1 MGECMKHQKVS
12 NLFNVAIYIRLSRED
27 GDKEESDSVG
37 NQRKLLT
44 EYVAKKEDF
53 ILYDIYVDDGY
64 SGTNFNRP
72 SFQKM
77 IADIEDG
84 KVNCVVVKDLS
95 RFGRDYIDTG
105 RYLERYFPELGVRF
119 ISVTDSIDSMKQA
132 YDMLLPI
139 KNIFN
144 EQYARDISKKI
155 QATVKSKQKA
165 GEFIGAF
172 TSYGYKKSPVD
183 KNKLV
188 IDDYAADVV
197 RRIFSLYIQGYGKQ
211 RIAKLLNSEGI
222 LCPAEYKKVNGEN
235 YKNCNRLEST
245 TYWSYSTINSILHRE
260 MYVGNMVQGTKHQR
274 MRSKQKKMPKEKWI
288 IVENTHEPIIDKET
302 WEKAQSLLQKRTREL
317 DLETNKNIFAGF
329 VKCGDCG
336 RAMTKNM
343 WRRADGSKTYSL
355 YCGTYKRN
363 GKQYCTPHTLPM
375 AVLKDIVLGDL
386 KAIVDSVDN
395 LKELVQS
402 QSFTAS
408 KVKRIADT
416 ELSKIKAELERVK
429 RLKKSI
435 YEDYRE
441 ELISKEEFL
450 SYREDYLKKEELY
463 SKQIE
468 ALEEKK
474 KDNVTEDVFETP
486 WLKRLLELKDIET
499 LDRDIVV
506 EMISEIKVY
515 ENRKIKIT
523 YNFGNELE
531 HLFSSVYS
539 VESEERLSNLTYF

>member
-1 MGECMKHQKVS
+1 MKYSKLL
-12 NLFNVAIYIRLSRED
+12 NLFNTAIYIRLSRED

-37 NQRKLLT
+37 NQKKLLT
-44 EYVAKKEDF
+44 DYVNGQNELV
-53 ILYDIYVDDGY
+53 LYDVYVDDGFT
-64 SGTNFNRP
+64 GTNFNRP
-72 SFQKM
+72 AFKRM
-77 IADIEDG
+77 LKDIKAG
-84 KVNCVVVKDLS
+84 KVNCVIVKDLS

-105 RYLERYFPELGVRF
+105 RYLERDFPEMGVRF

-144 EQYARDISKKI
+144 EQYARDISKKV
-155 QATVKSKQKA
+155 QTAVKTKQEA

-188 IDDYAADVV
+188 IDEYSADVV
-197 RRIFSLYIQGYGKQ
+197 RKIFSLYIQGYGKQ
-211 RIAKLLNSEGI
+211 KIAKLLNEEGI
-222 LCPAEYKKVNGEN
+222 LCPSEYKRAMGLN
-235 YKNCNRLEST
+235 YHNPNRLEST

-274 MRSKQKKMPKEKWI
+274 MRSKQKKMAKEDWI
-288 IVENTHEPIIDKET
+288 IVEDTHEPIIDKET
-302 WEKAQSLLQKRTREL
+302 WEKAQSLLHKRTREL

-336 RAMTKNM
+336 RAMAKNM

-375 AVLKDIVLGDL
+375 AVLEQIVLEDLKTLVQNVGDL
-386 KAIVDSVDN
+386 R
-395 LKELVQS
+395 ELVSAQHLS
-402 QSFTAS
+402 AS
-408 KVKRIADT
+408 KMKRVTDT
-416 ELSKIKAELERVK
+416 EISKIRSELERVK
-429 RLKKSI
+429 RLKQSV
-435 YEDYRE
+435 YEDYKE
-441 ELISKEEFL
+441 ELITKEEFL
-450 SYREDYLKKEELY
+450 SYREDYQKKEELY

-474 KDNVTEDVFETP
+474 NDSITDDVFDTP
-486 WLKRLLELKDIET
+486 WLKRLLELKDIEK
-499 LDRDIVV
+499 LDREIVV

-523 YNFGNELE
+523 YNFSNELE
-531 HLFSSVYS
+531 HLFSSIYS
-539 VESEERLSNLTYF
+539 ADIGEKIV

>member
-1 MGECMKHQKVS
+1 MKLQKVL

-37 NQRKLLT
+37 NQRKLLA
-44 EYVAKKEDF
+44 EYIAKKEDF
-53 ILYDIYVDDGY
+53 ILYDVYVDDGY

-72 SFQKM
+72 SFQRM

-172 TSYGYKKSPVD
+172 TSYGYKKSPVN

-211 RIAKLLNSEGI
+211 RIAKLLNAEGI

-274 MRSKQKKMPKEKWI
+274 MRSKQKKMPKEDWI

-302 WEKAQSLLQKRTREL
+302 WEKAQSLLKKRTREL

-375 AVLKDIVLGDL
+375 AVLEDIVLGDL

-416 ELSKIKAELERVK
+416 ELGKIKAELERVK

-486 WLKRLLELKDIET
+486 WLKRLLELKDIES

-506 EMISEIKVY
+506 EMISEIRVY

-539 VESEERLSNLTYF
+539 VESEEKVI

>member
-1 MGECMKHQKVS
+1 MKLQKVL

-44 EYVAKKEDF
+44 EYVAKKDDF
-53 ILYDIYVDDGY
+53 ILYDVYVDDGY

-72 SFQKM
+72 SFQRM

-211 RIAKLLNSEGI
+211 RIAKLLNAEGI

-274 MRSKQKKMPKEKWI
+274 MRSKQKKMPKEEWI
-288 IVENTHEPIIDKET
+288 IVENTHEPIIDKAT

-375 AVLKDIVLGDL
+375 AVLEDIVLGDL

-468 ALEEKK
+468 VLEEKK

-539 VESEERLSNLTYF
+539 VESEGKAI

>member
-1 MGECMKHQKVS
+1 MKLQKVL

-44 EYVAKKEDF
+44 EYVAKKDDF
-53 ILYDIYVDDGY
+53 ILYDVYVDDGY

-72 SFQKM
+72 SFQRM

-211 RIAKLLNSEGI
+211 RIAKLLNAEGI

-274 MRSKQKKMPKEKWI
+274 MRSKQKKMPKEEWI
-288 IVENTHEPIIDKET
+288 IVENTHEPIIDKAT

-375 AVLKDIVLGDL
+375 AVLEDIVLGDL

-531 HLFSSVYS
+531 HLFSSLYS
-539 VESEERLSNLTYF
+539 VESEGKAI

>member
-1 MGECMKHQKVS
+1 MGGYMKLQKVL

-37 NQRKLLT
+37 NQRKLLA
-44 EYVAKKEDF
+44 EYIAKKEDF
-53 ILYDIYVDDGY
+53 ILYDVYVDDGY

-72 SFQKM
+72 SFQRM

-105 RYLERYFPELGVRF
+105 RYLERYFPEMGVRF
-119 ISVTDSIDSMKQA
+119 ISVTDGIDSMKQA

-172 TSYGYKKSPVD
+172 TSYGYQKSPVD

-188 IDDYAADVV
+188 IDDYAASVV

-211 RIAKLLNSEGI
+211 KIAKLLNAEGV

-274 MRSKQKKMPKEKWI
+274 MRSKQKKMPKEEWI
-288 IVENTHEPIIDKET
+288 VVENTHEPIIDKAT
-302 WEKAQSLLQKRTREL
+302 WEKAQALLQKRTREL

-329 VKCGDCG
+329 AKCGDCG
-336 RAMTKNM
+336 RAMAKNM

-375 AVLKDIVLGDL
+375 AVLEDIVLGDL
-386 KAIVDSVDN
+386 KAIVDNVDN

-474 KDNVTEDVFETP
+474 NDNVTEDVFETP
-486 WLKRLLELKDIET
+486 WLKRLLELKDIEA

-539 VESEERLSNLTYF
+539 VESEEKVI

>member
-1 MGECMKHQKVS
+1 MGEYMKFQKEL
-12 NLFNVAIYIRLSRED
+12 NLFTAAIYIRLSRED

-53 ILYDIYVDDGY
+53 ILYDVYVDDGY

-72 SFQKM
+72 SFQRM
-77 IADIEDG
+77 IVDIEDG

-119 ISVTDSIDSMKQA
+119 ISVTDSIDSMKQS

-211 RIAKLLNSEGI
+211 KIAKLLNTEGV

-245 TYWSYSTINSILHRE
+245 AYWSYSTINSILHRE

-274 MRSKQKKMPKEKWI
+274 MRSKQKKMPKEEWI
-288 IVENTHEPIIDKET
+288 VVENTHEPIIDKAT
-302 WEKAQSLLQKRTREL
+302 WEKAQALLQKRTREL

-336 RAMTKNM
+336 RAMAKNM

-363 GKQYCTPHTLPM
+363 GKQHCTPHTLPM
-375 AVLKDIVLGDL
+375 AVLEDIVLGDL
-386 KAIVDSVDN
+386 KAIVDSIDN

-408 KVKRIADT
+408 KVKRTADK
-416 ELSKIKAELERVK
+416 ELSKIKVELERVK

-463 SKQIE
+463 SKQME

-486 WLKRLLELKDIET
+486 WLKRLLELKDIEA

-539 VESEERLSNLTYF
+539 VESEEKVI

>member
-1 MGECMKHQKVS
+1 MKLQKVL

-44 EYVAKKEDF
+44 EYVAKKDDF
-53 ILYDIYVDDGY
+53 ILYDVYVDDGY

-72 SFQKM
+72 SFQRM

-211 RIAKLLNSEGI
+211 RIAKLLNAEGI

-274 MRSKQKKMPKEKWI
+274 MRSKQKKMPKEEWI
-288 IVENTHEPIIDKET
+288 IVENTHEPIIDKAT

-375 AVLKDIVLGDL
+375 AVLEDIVLGDL

-408 KVKRIADT
+408 KVKTIADT

-429 RLKKSI
+429 RLKKYI

-539 VESEERLSNLTYF
+539 VESEGKAI

>member
-1 MGECMKHQKVS
+1 MKYSKLL
-12 NLFNVAIYIRLSRED
+12 NLFNTAIYIRLSRED

-37 NQRKLLT
+37 NQKKLLT
-44 EYVAKKEDF
+44 DYVNGQNELV
-53 ILYDIYVDDGY
+53 LYDVYVDDGFT
-64 SGTNFNRP
+64 GTNFNRP
-72 SFQKM
+72 AFKRM
-77 IADIEDG
+77 LKDIKAG
-84 KVNCVVVKDLS
+84 KVNCVIVKDLS

-105 RYLERYFPELGVRF
+105 RYLERDFPEMGVRF

-144 EQYARDISKKI
+144 EQYARDISKKV
-155 QATVKSKQKA
+155 QTAVKTKQKA

-188 IDDYAADVV
+188 IDEYSADVV

-211 RIAKLLNSEGI
+211 KIAKLLNEEGI
-222 LCPAEYKKVNGEN
+222 LCPSEYKRAMGLN
-235 YKNCNRLEST
+235 YHNPNRLEST
-245 TYWSYSTINSILHRE
+245 TYWSYSTINSLLHRE

-274 MRSKQKKMPKEKWI
+274 MRSKQKKMAKEDWI
-288 IVENTHEPIIDKET
+288 IVEDTHEPIIDKET
-302 WEKAQSLLQKRTREL
+302 WEKAQSLLHKRTREL

-336 RAMTKNM
+336 RAMAKNM

-375 AVLKDIVLGDL
+375 AVLEQIVLEDLKTLVQNVGDL
-386 KAIVDSVDN
+386 R
-395 LKELVQS
+395 ELVSAQHLS
-402 QSFTAS
+402 AS
-408 KVKRIADT
+408 KIKRVADT
-416 ELSKIKAELERVK
+416 EISKIRSELERVK
-429 RLKKSI
+429 RLKQSV
-435 YEDYRE
+435 YEDYKE
-441 ELISKEEFL
+441 ELITKEEFL
-450 SYREDYLKKEELY
+450 SYREDYQKKEELY

-474 KDNVTEDVFETP
+474 SDSITDDVFDTP
-486 WLKRLLELKDIET
+486 WLKRLLELKDIEK
-499 LDRDIVV
+499 LDREIVV

-523 YNFGNELE
+523 YNFSNELE
-531 HLFSSVYS
+531 HLFSSIYS
-539 VESEERLSNLTYF
+539 ADMEEKVV

>member
-1 MGECMKHQKVS
+1 MKLQKVL

-44 EYVAKKEDF
+44 EYVAKKDDF
-53 ILYDIYVDDGY
+53 ILYDVYVDDGY

-72 SFQKM
+72 SFQRM

-211 RIAKLLNSEGI
+211 RIAKLLNAEGI

-274 MRSKQKKMPKEKWI
+274 MRSKQKKMPKEEWI
-288 IVENTHEPIIDKET
+288 IVENTHEPIIDKAT

-375 AVLKDIVLGDL
+375 AVLEDIVLGDL

-499 LDRDIVV
+499 LDREIVV

-539 VESEERLSNLTYF
+539 VESEGKAI

>member
-1 MGECMKHQKVS
+1 MKYSKLL
-12 NLFNVAIYIRLSRED
+12 NLFNTAIYIRLSRED

-37 NQRKLLT
+37 NQKKLLT
-44 EYVAKKEDF
+44 DYVNGQNELV
-53 ILYDIYVDDGY
+53 LYDVYVDDGFT
-64 SGTNFNRP
+64 GTNFNRP
-72 SFQKM
+72 AFKRM
-77 IADIEDG
+77 LKDIKAG
-84 KVNCVVVKDLS
+84 KVNCVIVKDLS

-105 RYLERYFPELGVRF
+105 RYLERDFPEMGVRF

-144 EQYARDISKKI
+144 EQYARDISKKV
-155 QATVKSKQKA
+155 QTAVKTKQKA

-183 KNKLV
+183 KNKLI
-188 IDDYAADVV
+188 IDEYSADVV

-211 RIAKLLNSEGI
+211 KIAKLLNEEGI
-222 LCPAEYKKVNGEN
+222 LCPSEYKRAMGLN
-235 YKNCNRLEST
+235 YHNPNRLEST

-274 MRSKQKKMPKEKWI
+274 MRSKQKKMAKEDWI
-288 IVENTHEPIIDKET
+288 IVEDTHEPIIDKET
-302 WEKAQSLLQKRTREL
+302 WEKAQSLLHKRTREL

-336 RAMTKNM
+336 RAMAKNM

-375 AVLKDIVLGDL
+375 AVLEQIVLEDLKTLVQNVGDL
-386 KAIVDSVDN
+386 R
-395 LKELVQS
+395 ELVSAQHLS
-402 QSFTAS
+402 AS
-408 KVKRIADT
+408 KMKRVADT
-416 ELSKIKAELERVK
+416 EISKIRSELERVK
-429 RLKKSI
+429 RLKQSV
-435 YEDYRE
+435 YEDYKE
-441 ELISKEEFL
+441 ELITKEEFL
-450 SYREDYLKKEELY
+450 SYREDYQKKEELY

-474 KDNVTEDVFETP
+474 NDSITDDVFDTP
-486 WLKRLLELKDIET
+486 WLKKLLELKDIEK
-499 LDRDIVV
+499 LDREIVV

-523 YNFGNELE
+523 YNFSNELE
-531 HLFSSVYS
+531 HLFSSIYS
-539 VESEERLSNLTYF
+539 ADMEEKVV